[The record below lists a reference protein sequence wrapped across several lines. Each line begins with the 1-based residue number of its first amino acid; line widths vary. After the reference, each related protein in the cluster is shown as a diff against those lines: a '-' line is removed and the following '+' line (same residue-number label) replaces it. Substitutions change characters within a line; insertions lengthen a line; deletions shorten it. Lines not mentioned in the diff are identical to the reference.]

1 MITVISGGQ
10 TGVDIAAVDAAI
22 ESGFSYGGTVPK
34 NRRTEKGVIDREK
47 YTNFKES
54 TSGKYEVRTKQ
65 NIEDAHGTLIL
76 TKGLQID
83 GTLLTI
89 KYAERINKPHLIIN
103 PYLDRQVIVKMI
115 LRFIVN
121 NGTIILNVAGPR
133 ESKIP
138 GIYEQSKSVMLD
150 VLARI
155 KKQ

>member
-22 ESGFSYGGTVPK
+22 ERGFSYGGTVPK
-34 NRRTEKGVIDREK
+34 NRRIEKGTLDKK
-47 YTNFKES
+47 YTCFKES

-76 TKGLQID
+76 TKGVPTG

>member
-22 ESGFSYGGTVPK
+22 ERGFSYGGTIPK
-34 NRRTEKGVIDREK
+34 NRKTEKGIIDKK
-47 YTNFKES
+47 YIHFKES
-54 TSGKYEVRTKQ
+54 SSSKYEFRTRQ
-65 NIEDAHGTLIL
+65 NVEDAHGTLIF
-76 TKGLQID
+76 TKGVPSG

-89 KYAERINKPHLIIN
+89 KYAEKINKPHLIIN
-103 PYLDRQVIVKMI
+103 PYLDRAVIVKMI
-115 LRFIVN
+115 LRFIVDN
-121 NGTIILNVAGPR
+121 RTIVLNVAGPR

-138 GIYEQSKSVMLD
+138 GIYDQTKSVMLD